1 MQGGSSSPRR
11 GEVWFTRLP
20 SDPPGKGA
28 RPVVIVS
35 SDDRN
40 SHPRADTVLVVPLS
54 TTVARDVP
62 THVLLNPG
70 ETGLEQSVLKA
81 EDIAVIPKRE
91 LMAPRQR
98 LRTLSNHRICEL
110 VEKIRYAM
118 GC

>member
-1 MQGGSSSPRR
+1 MQASPPTPRR
-11 GEVWFTRLP
+11 GEIWFTRLP

-28 RPVVIVS
+28 RPVVVVS
-35 SDDRN
+35 TDDRN
-40 SHPRADTVLVVPLS
+40 THPRADTVLVVPLS
-54 TTVARDVP
+54 TSVSKNVP
-62 THVLLNPG
+62 THILLNPG

-81 EDIAVIPKRE
+81 QDIAVIPKRA
-91 LMAPRQR
+91 LLAPRQR